1 MEISANTQKFS
12 NHDISKFILLL
23 WKGLNPYECM
33 ADWRKSNETSL
44 PEKEAFYSHLNM
56 EDIIDADY
64 TE

>member
-1 MEISANTQKFS
+1 M
-12 NHDISKFILLL
+12 LL

-33 ADWRKSNETSL
+33 DDWGKSNKTLL

>member
-1 MEISANTQKFS
+1 M
-12 NHDISKFILLL
+12 LL

-33 ADWRKSNETSL
+33 DDWGKSNETL